1 MKISDS
7 IYCYFDPD
15 RKWKVNYENFKTVK
29 IFYEILI
36 IYAFF
41 STMQAVVDRMSEGEL
56 RRCLRAAA
64 IAEPEVMRNFII
76 GQHRVEPVI
85 GDPGSSNSN
94 VPGCSCGKCIVFTD
108 PRMNICCGQRPCI
121 TSKTEFKNLCLRH
134 DVLEVANILNWS
146 YQFNQEPSFR
156 NSTFRNQAYRNFIL
170 WQHGRLGARRRV
182 PVPSCVCKTVRD
194 RFPESNGLY
203 RGYHSANSDSE

>member
-1 MKISDS
+1 MKTL
-7 IYCYFDPD
+7 
-15 RKWKVNYENFKTVK
+15 KTVK

-94 VPGCSCGKCIVFTD
+94 VQGCSCGK
-108 PRMNICCGQRPCI
+108 
-121 TSKTEFKNLCLRH
+121 
-134 DVLEVANILNWS
+134 
-146 YQFNQEPSFR
+146 
-156 NSTFRNQAYRNFIL
+156 
-170 WQHGRLGARRRV
+170 
-182 PVPSCVCKTVRD
+182 
-194 RFPESNGLY
+194 
-203 RGYHSANSDSE
+203 